1 MVSVF
6 GLSGLFAGVGWL
18 ALFVV
23 GFVDRLGSLSRFLL
37 VLAGFW
43 RFATRLRG
51 VVLVG
56 RRFVRAI
63 SALSNRNKPCLL
75 AVLLC
80 RLGVGSRCR
89 TLVLSGRFS
98 GLAVVVLVGF
108 SGACCA
114 QFGLLGWGGRFQ
126 GLGVAAR
133 LAAAMFRQRGR
144 GWRRF
149 RFRFFPQPPKMF
161 LDSWYAWGYLAFVVF
176 GTQLKTAD

>member
-18 ALFVV
+18 ARFVV
-23 GFVDRLGSLSRFLL
+23 GFVDRLGSLCKSLL
-37 VLAGFW
+37 VRLGFW
-43 RFATRLRG
+43 RVARRLRG

-89 TLVLSGRFS
+89 TLVLSGRLS
-98 GLAVVVLVGF
+98 
-108 SGACCA
+108 
-114 QFGLLGWGGRFQ
+114 
-126 GLGVAAR
+126 VAAT
-133 LAAAMFRQRGR
+133 AWQRGR

-149 RFRFFPQPPKMF
+149 RFRFFPQPPKIF
-161 LDSWYAWGYLAFVVF
+161 LNSWSAWGYFASVVF